1 MIDCSCLYPLQ
12 MYNGNY
18 SWMLY
23 GDDDTLFF
31 IDSVT
36 ELLQD
41 FDPSLPY
48 FITGMGL
55 CYHRFLSV
63 QG

>member
-1 MIDCSCLYPLQ
+1 MQ
-12 MYNGNY
+12 MYEGNY

-31 IDSVT
+31 VDSVS

-41 FDPSLPY
+41 FDPSIPY
-48 FITGMGL
+48 LITGTG
-55 CYHRFLSV
+55 SV
-63 QG
+63 KSSTGNLAYPRLV